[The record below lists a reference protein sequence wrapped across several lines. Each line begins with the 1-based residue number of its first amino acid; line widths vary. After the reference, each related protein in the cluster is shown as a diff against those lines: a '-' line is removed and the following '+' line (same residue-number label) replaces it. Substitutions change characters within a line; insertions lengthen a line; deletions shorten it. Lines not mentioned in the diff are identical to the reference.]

1 MEGFTGGNLND
12 NNESIQLPM
21 AQEVTTNQETLQP
34 IDPIA
39 VIIKS
44 FEDNPLQWGKV
55 YFTHHFRIGSP
66 GFHSKIMKEVVANRF
81 FGVAAPRESSKST
94 LLSFIYPMHQLCFK
108 KRRFIVIVS
117 NTYSKA
123 ARTLENMKKEFRD
136 NIALQRDYPITITK
150 DSEGDSIFRWGNGY
164 ETRVLCKGAE
174 QMGSVRGE
182 KFGAYRPDLI
192 IIDDIEDDE
201 MVRNPDRRRDLK
213 DLYDEALI
221 PAGEFGLVQVIVVGT
236 ILHDDSLMAKI
247 VSKDYYPEYRKLLYR
262 AKNLMPDGT
271 YKSLWHEKW
280 TLYYLDQ
287 MEKEKPDV
295 FAKEMQNDPVSGA
308 NQVFFKEDFRYW
320 RRDTDKYVL
329 FDENNKIISMGSFK
343 NCKSAIAVDLA
354 WSEKRTA
361 DDNVIMGGLLT
372 PEYDLLIYSYIAQK
386 GLRPDFINDYIFS
399 LHTRLRALT
408 GDYTPLGMEKAMRES
423 VAKWDLEKEMRQRK
437 QFITIKKID
446 WETDKIKRIT
456 SALLSRYK
464 QHSIYHYAGMGD
476 LENQLLR
483 FPSGVH
489 DDIVDC
495 EQILSKMFDF
505 SKYLPKPKT
514 DEDEF
519 NWWRDITIKSKKGE
533 VKKPYVLG
541 HKGKKVLSTI
551 PHTVSYR

>member
-1 MEGFTGGNLND
+1 MGDGMGD
-12 NNESIQLPM
+12 RGIDIPKAGDGVNESAWGLLD
-21 AQEVTTNQETLQP
+21 EVIAGFAEQP
-34 IDPIA
+34 L
-39 VIIKS
+39 V
-44 FEDNPLQWGKV
+44 WGKV
-55 YFTHHFRIGSP
+55 YFPNHFRIRSP
-66 GFHSKIMKEVVANRF
+66 VFHTKIMKLVMVEKRL
-81 FGVAAPRESSKST
+81 GVAAPRESSKST
-94 LLSFIYPMHQLCFK
+94 LLSFLYPMHQICFRRK
-108 KRRFIVIVS
+108 RFIVIVS

-136 NIALQRDYPITITK
+136 NAALKNDYPITITK
-150 DSEGDSIFRWGNGY
+150 DSEGDSIFRWGNGF

-174 QMGSVRGE
+174 QIGSVRGE

-192 IIDDIEDDE
+192 IVDDIEDDE

-221 PAGEFGLVQVIVVGT
+221 PAGEVGLVQVIVVGT

-247 VSKDYYPEYRKLLYR
+247 VSKDFYPEYRKLLYR
-262 AKNLMPDGT
+262 AKKLMPDGT
-271 YKSLWHEKW
+271 YESLWHDKW
-280 TLYYLDQ
+280 TMYYLEQ

-308 NQVFFKEDFRYW
+308 NQVFFKEDFRVW
-320 RRDTDKYVL
+320 RRDADKYVL
-329 FDENNKIISMGSFK
+329 FDETNKIISMGSFK

-372 PEYDLLIYSYIAQK
+372 PEYDLLVYCYIAQK
-386 GLRPDFINDYIFS
+386 GLRPEFINDYIFS
-399 LHTRLRALT
+399 LHTRLKALT
-408 GDYTPLGMEKAMRES
+408 GDYTPLGMEKAMREQ
-423 VAKWDLEKEMRQRK
+423 VAKWDLEKEMRKRG
-437 QFITIKKID
+437 QFITIKPID

-464 QHSIYHYAGMGD
+464 QHSIYHMAGQGD

-495 EQILSKMFDF
+495 LQILSKVFDY
-505 SKYLPKPKT
+505 SKQVKKDVT
-514 DEDEF
+514 GDDEF
-519 NWWRDITIKSKKGE
+519 DWWRNRAIAAKKGE
-533 VKKPYVLG
+533 IKKPYVLG
-541 HKGKKVLSTI
+541 HKGIKKPSAI
-551 PHTVSYR
+551 PHSVAYR

>member
-1 MEGFTGGNLND
+1 MLEQEITGVIDGF
-12 NNESIQLPM
+12 SQ
-21 AQEVTTNQETLQP
+21 
-34 IDPIA
+34 DPLTWAKI
-39 VIIKS
+39 
-44 FEDNPLQWGKV
+44 
-55 YFTHHFRIGSP
+55 YFSHHFRIKSP
-66 GFHSKIMKEVVANRF
+66 PFHYKIIQEVLTNRF
-81 FGVAAPRESSKST
+81 LGVAAPRESSKST

-136 NIALQRDYPITITK
+136 NAMLQRDYPITITK
-150 DSEGDSIFRWGNGY
+150 DSEGDSIFRWGDGY

-182 KFGAYRPDLI
+182 KFGAFRPDLI

-221 PAGEFGLVQVIVVGT
+221 PAGEHGIVQVIVVGT

-247 VSKDYYPEYRKLLYR
+247 VSKAFYPEYRKLLYR
-262 AKNLMPDGT
+262 AKVLQPDGT
-271 YKSLWHEKW
+271 YASLWHEKW
-280 TLYYLDQ
+280 TIFYLEQ

-295 FAKEMQNDPVSGA
+295 FAKEMQNDPVSGQ
-308 NQVFFKEDFRYW
+308 NQVFFKDDFRYW
-320 RRDTDKYVL
+320 RRDSDKYVL
-329 FDENNKIISMGSFK
+329 FDNENKIISMGSFK
-343 NCKSAIAVDLA
+343 NCKSAIAIDLA
-354 WSEKRTA
+354 WSEHRTA

-399 LHTRLRALT
+399 LHTRLKALT

-423 VAKWDLEKEMRQRK
+423 VAKWDLEKEMRARK
-437 QFITIKKID
+437 HFITIKKID

-464 QHSIYHYAGMGD
+464 QHSIYHMAGQGD

-489 DDIVDC
+489 DDLVDA
-495 EQILSKMFDF
+495 EHILSKMFDY
-505 SKYLPKPKT
+505 SKAVPKKIT
-514 DEDEF
+514 EEDEF
-519 NWWRDITIKSKKGE
+519 NWWRARAIEKKKGPA
-533 VKKPYVLG
+533 KPKFKLG
-541 HKGKKVLSTI
+541 AKGIKRPSAV
-551 PHTVSYR
+551 PHSVAYR

>member
-1 MEGFTGGNLND
+1 MPQQDTPIE
-12 NNESIQLPM
+12 NNTQ
-21 AQEVTTNQETLQP
+21 T
-34 IDPIA
+34 IDT
-39 VIIKS
+39 IIDSLATK
-44 FEDNPLQWGKV
+44 PLVWGKI
-55 YFTHHFRIGSP
+55 YFRHHFRIKSP
-66 GFHSKIMKEVVANRF
+66 SFHNTIIQQAMLHRF
-81 FGVAAPRESSKST
+81 LGVAAPRESSKST

-136 NIALQRDYPITITK
+136 NSMLQQDYPITITK
-150 DSEGDSIFRWGNGY
+150 DSEGDSIFRWSNGY

-182 KFGAYRPDLI
+182 KFGAFRPDLI

-221 PAGEFGLVQVIVVGT
+221 PAGEHGVVQVIVVGT

-247 VSKDYYPEYRKLLYR
+247 VSKAYYPEYRKLLYR
-262 AKNLMPDGT
+262 AKVLQPDNT
-271 YKSLWHEKW
+271 YVSLWHEKW
-280 TLYYLDQ
+280 TMYYLEQ

-295 FAKEMQNDPVSGA
+295 FAKEMQNDPVSGQ

-320 RRDTDKYVL
+320 RRDSDKYIL
-329 FDENNKIISMGSFK
+329 FDETNKIISTGSFK

-354 WSEKRTA
+354 WSERRTA

-386 GLRPDFINDYIFS
+386 GLRPEFINDYIFS
-399 LHTRLRALT
+399 LHTRLKALT
-408 GDYTPLGMEKAMRES
+408 GDYTPLGMEKAMREA
-423 VAKWDLEKEMRQRK
+423 VAKYDLEKEMRKRK
-437 QFITIKKID
+437 HFITIKPID

-464 QHSIYHYAGMGD
+464 QHSIFHLAGQGD

-505 SKYLPKPKT
+505 SKQVTRDKAP
-514 DEDEF
+514 DDEF
-519 NWWRDITIKSKKGE
+519 MWWRKKTIEAKKG
-533 VKKPYVLG
+533 VAKQKFILG
-541 HKGKKVLSTI
+541 AKGKKKLQGVPSTI
-551 PHTVSYR
+551 SYR